1 MSIAATPTS
10 SSAQPNSKAIPEEVL
25 PPPIWPP
32 KEPNG
37 SAAQEGAAA
46 SREITTA
53 ARRTLRFIACS
64 PPPFRDPPPL
74 RCAGQPESARPCGH
88 VRPSLKYYVN
98 FSRIVGA
105 NAREVNYR

>member
-1 MSIAATPTS
+1 MSIEATPTS

-64 PPPFRDPPPL
+64 PPPL
-74 RCAGQPESARPCGH
+74 RCAGQQESARPCGH